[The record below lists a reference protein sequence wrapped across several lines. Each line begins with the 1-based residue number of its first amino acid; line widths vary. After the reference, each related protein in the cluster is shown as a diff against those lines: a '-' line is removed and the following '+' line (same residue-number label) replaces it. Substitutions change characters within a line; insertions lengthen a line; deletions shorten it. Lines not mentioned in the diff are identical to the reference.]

1 MHFGEMV
8 RDSGR
13 PGGDGAQKSAV
24 PIFQVRHY
32 TVPEIAEILN
42 LSRDV
47 IRKLFEGEP
56 GVVVIGSDGTRS
68 KRGYHTMRIPEY
80 VVERVYRRLRNPD
93 LTRASPRVYPSN
105 KSGPPVGE
113 NN

>member
-1 MHFGEMV
+1 MRFGEMV
-8 RDSGR
+8 GDSGQ
-13 PGGDGAQKSAV
+13 PGEDGVQKSTL
-24 PIFQVRHY
+24 PTFQMRHY

-47 IRKLFEGEP
+47 VRKLFEGEP

-68 KRGYHTMRIPEY
+68 RRGYHTMRIPEY

-93 LTRASPRVYPSN
+93 LTPARPRVYPSN